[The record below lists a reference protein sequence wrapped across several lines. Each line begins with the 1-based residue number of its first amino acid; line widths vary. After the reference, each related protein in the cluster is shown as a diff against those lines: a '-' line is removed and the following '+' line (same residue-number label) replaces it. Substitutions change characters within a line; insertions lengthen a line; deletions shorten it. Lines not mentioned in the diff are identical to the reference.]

1 MKMSMIVASFPGQ
14 VFAIYFK
21 GVNAKTLGIVH
32 KLLHHFADKLKG
44 FNLKKQD
51 RFLELFEKQPVD

>member
-1 MKMSMIVASFPGQ
+1 MGTIVASFSGQ

-21 GVNAKTLGIVH
+21 RVNTKTLGVVH